1 MTLQHKFRVLM
12 VGIVTVPAVTA
23 LLLSAGVA
31 LFSRDSETITRFVE
45 QRDWIE
51 REIRPRIETED
62 FDDIVPP
69 EGVMVVVIDHFE
81 RTVLFSSIP
90 ELTAGH
96 RVDELDH
103 PPEFDG
109 PPQGNFTFFLENV
122 ENSAGRVFQIAQ
134 AFPAALQREF
144 FGRTRR
150 VMIALAGFLGMVLI
164 GSVGGNIAIISFRR
178 RLTSIREAIRRIAG
192 GNLDVPVVVVGNDE
206 LSGLARDLDATRGTL
221 KEEYAKRSRFL
232 MSVSHD
238 LKTPL
243 TTIRGYLEAI
253 DDGLA
258 DDEETLAQYL
268 SIISQKSEV
277 LETRI
282 VELIEFV
289 RMETGDWRMQNARF
303 SLFEFLTRHCVVLTE
318 DARVHGRTFNY
329 NIDLP
334 AGLYVTG
341 DKELL
346 TRVFENLFHNALR
359 YTADGD
365 RVTVSA
371 GVDPDGAV
379 VVFVEDTGPGFGDN
393 DPEKLFEPL
402 ARGTNSRQEP
412 GFGLGLSTA
421 RAIVDSHGWTID
433 ARNAEGGGASFRIRI
448 PKEQLAT
455 SGV

>member
-1 MTLQHKFRVLM
+1 MI
-12 VGIVTVPAVTA
+12 GIVTVPAVTA
-23 LLLSAGVA
+23 LLLSTGVA
-31 LFSRDSETITRFVE
+31 LFSRDSQTITRFVE

-51 REIRPRIETED
+51 REIRPRIETEY
-62 FDDIVPP
+62 FDDIVTP
-69 EGVMVVVIDHFE
+69 EGVMVVVIDHAE

-90 ELTAGH
+90 ELVTGH
-96 RVDELDH
+96 RVDELEH
-103 PPEFDG
+103 PPGFDG
-109 PPQGNFTFFLENV
+109 PPQSNFTFFLENV
-122 ENSAGRVFQIAQ
+122 ENSNGRVFQIAQ

-144 FGRTRR
+144 FRRTRR
-150 VMIALAGFLGMVLI
+150 VVIALAGFLGMVLV
-164 GSVGGNIAIISFRR
+164 GAVGGNLAIISFRR

-192 GNLDVPVVVVGNDE
+192 GNLDVPVEVVGSDE
-206 LSGLARDLDATRGTL
+206 LSDLARDLDATRGAL

-258 DDEETLAQYL
+258 ADEATLAQYL
-268 SIISQKSEV
+268 AIISQKSEV

-289 RMETGDWRMQNARF
+289 RMETGDWRMQNACF
-303 SLFEFLTRHCVVLTE
+303 SLCEFLRRNCAVLTE
-318 DARVHGRTFNY
+318 DARVHGRTFAY
-329 NIDLP
+329 DLDLP
-334 AGLYVTG
+334 ADLHVVG
-341 DKELL
+341 DKALL
-346 TRVFENLFHNALR
+346 ARVFENLFHNALR
-359 YTADGD
+359 YTREGD
-365 RVTVSA
+365 RITVSA
-371 GVDPDGAV
+371 EMGSDGAAL
-379 VVFVEDTGPGFGDN
+379 VFVDDTGPGFGDN

-433 ARNAEGGGASFRIRI
+433 ARNADPGGASFRIRI

-455 SGV
+455 TGC

>member
-1 MTLQHKFRVLM
+1 M
-12 VGIVTVPAVTA
+12 VGIVTVPAVTS
-23 LLLSAGVA
+23 LLLSAGIA

-51 REIRPRIETED
+51 REIRPRIETEY

-69 EGVMVVVIDHFE
+69 EGVMVVVIDHAE
-81 RTVLFSSIP
+81 RTILFSSIP
-90 ELTAGH
+90 ELITGH
-96 RVDELDH
+96 RADELEH
-103 PPEFDG
+103 PPGFDG
-109 PPQGNFTFFLENV
+109 PPQSNFTFFLENV
-122 ENSAGRVFQIAQ
+122 ENSNGRVFQIAQ

-192 GNLDVPVVVVGNDE
+192 GNLDVPVEVVGSDE
-206 LSGLARDLDATRGTL
+206 LSDLARDLDATRGTL

-258 DDEETLAQYL
+258 ADEQTLAQYL
-268 SIISQKSEV
+268 AIISQKSEV

-289 RMETGDWRMQNARF
+289 RMETGDWRMQNACF
-303 SLFEFLTRHCVVLTE
+303 SLCEFLTQNCAVLTE
-318 DARVHGRTFNY
+318 DARVHGRTFGYDLN
-329 NIDLP
+329 LP
-334 AGLYVTG
+334 ADLHVTG
-341 DKELL
+341 DKALL

-359 YTADGD
+359 YTREGD

-371 GVDPDGAV
+371 AMGPDGTAL
-379 VVFVEDTGPGFGDN
+379 VFVEDTGPGFGEN

-433 ARNAEGGGASFRIRI
+433 ARNADHGGASFRIRI
-448 PKEQLAT
+448 PREQLAMK
-455 SGV
+455 GY